1 MEFDFES
8 LKVQG
13 IKINYYFICKRKLWL
28 FDKGIAMEHNSDRVL
43 HGKIVH
49 ENSYSRSSN
58 HKEKL
63 IDNIIKL
70 DIIENETVKEV
81 KLSSKM
87 KNSDRMQILYYL
99 FYLKQMG
106 INKKGTINY
115 VKEKKIEEVELTKES
130 EKIIK
135 ETLIKISNLLKERKP
150 PKVEKLPYCKKC
162 AYYEFC
168 YIEERE

>member
-1 MEFDFES
+1 MEFNFED

-13 IKINYYFICKRKLWL
+13 IKFNYYFICKRKLWL
-28 FDKGIAMEHNSDRVL
+28 FDKGISMEDNSDRVL

-49 ENSYSRSSN
+49 ENSYSRSNS

-63 IDNIIKL
+63 IDNMIRL
-70 DIIENETVKEV
+70 DIMEKDTVKEV

-99 FYLKQMG
+99 FYLKQLG
-106 INKKGTINY
+106 IDKKGTINY
-115 VKEKKIEEVELTKES
+115 VKEKQVEKIELIKYDEEL
-130 EKIIK
+130 IK
-135 ETLIKISNLLKERKP
+135 ETLVKINKLLKEKKP
-150 PKVEKLPYCKKC
+150 PKIEKLPYCKKC

-168 YIEERE
+168 YIKEED

>member
-13 IKINYYFICKRKLWL
+13 IKVNYYFICKRKLWL
-28 FDKGIAMEHNSDRVL
+28 FDKGIAMEDNSDRVL

-49 ENSYSRSSN
+49 ENSYSRSNN

-87 KNSDRMQILYYL
+87 KTSDRMQILYYL

-106 INKKGTINY
+106 ITKKGTINY
-115 VKEKKIEEVELTKES
+115 VKEKKIEEVELTEES
-130 EKIIK
+130 EKTIK
-135 ETLIKISNLLKERKP
+135 ETLIKINNLLKELKP
-150 PKVEKLPYCKKC
+150 PMVEKLPYCKKC

-168 YIEERE
+168 YVKERE